1 MEMNKRL
8 LKIVLAAVGALSVAC
23 LVAILYLA
31 LDEPVFLKHYY
42 DIRTY
47 EENEH
52 MQEISFNLVY
62 ITNVGENRTVTQ
74 ISFLESPEMIIH
86 ASEYSH
92 INSFPWGSDQANIPG
107 EVHGRYSVRTI
118 YCQVDLFAENVEID
132 GKVLSQANVYFS
144 DGSKM
149 NVDLGELQLYVHR
162 TMDQSFEGMSSS
174 GSSDGSSSTRYRAT
188 EEATLVSV
196 ESPML
201 HRFADR
207 LDLKINDHVIDGI
220 KGLKIEE
227 GKYMEV
233 KSKLYT
239 GGDPLNVY
247 SMIDLHPEIIY
258 MNAAGDRRSL
268 RFYNVDSLYH
278 SFNFMDIYRYLA
290 AREVL

>member
-1 MEMNKRL
+1 MNNRL
-8 LKIVLAAVGALSVAC
+8 LKIVLSSVGVLSIAC
-23 LVAILYLA
+23 LIAILYLK
-31 LDEPVFLKHYY
+31 LDEPAFLKHYY

-52 MQEISFNLVY
+52 QQEISFNLVY
-62 ITNVGENRTVTQ
+62 VTNVGDKRTVTQ
-74 ISFLESPEMIIH
+74 IDFPESPEMIVH

-92 INSFPWGSDQANIPG
+92 MNSFPWVSDQTNSPG

-118 YCQVDLFAENVEID
+118 YCQVDLFAENIETD
-132 GKVLSQANVYFS
+132 GKVISQANVHFS

-149 NVDLGELQLYVHR
+149 DVDLGEFHFYVHR
-162 TMDQSFEGMSSS
+162 TMDQSFESVSSS

-207 LDLKINDHVIDGI
+207 LDLKINGYVIDGI
-220 KGLKIEE
+220 NGLKIEE
-227 GKYMEV
+227 GKYLEV

-239 GGDPLNVY
+239 GEDPLNVY
-247 SMIDLHPEIIY
+247 AMIDLHPEIIY
-258 MNAAGDRRSL
+258 RNAAGDTRSL
-268 RFYNVDSLYH
+268 RFYNIDSLYH
-278 SFNFMDIYRYLA
+278 SFNFMDLYRYLS
-290 AREVL
+290 AREVF